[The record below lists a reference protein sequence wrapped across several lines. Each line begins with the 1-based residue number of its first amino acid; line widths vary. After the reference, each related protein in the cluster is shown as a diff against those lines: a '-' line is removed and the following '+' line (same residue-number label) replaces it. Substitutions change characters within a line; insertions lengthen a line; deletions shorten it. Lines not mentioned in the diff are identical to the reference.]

1 MVIPKMTKNIKSYSE
16 LITIPNFEDRF
27 EYVKLDGIVGKE
39 TFGFDRYLNQQ
50 FYNSYEYRKFRRE
63 MIIRDMGCD
72 LGIEE
77 RPIGGLIILHHI
89 NPISPA
95 DILDRNVRILL
106 DPENTICVSHRTH
119 NAIHYGDSN
128 LLITNP
134 IERKP
139 NDTCPWKH

>member
-1 MVIPKMTKNIKSYSE
+1 MMKKIIKSYSE
-16 LITIPNFEDRF
+16 LITIPTFEDRF
-27 EYVKLDGIVGKE
+27 EYLKLDGTVGKE

-63 MIIRDMGCD
+63 IIVRDMGCD

-77 RPIGGLIILHHI
+77 RPINGLIILHHI
-89 NPISPA
+89 NPIDPE
-95 DILDRNVRILL
+95 DILDRNIRILL
-106 DPENTICVSHRTH
+106 DPENSICVSLRTH
-119 NAIHYGDSN
+119 NAIHYGDSS

-139 NDTCPWKH
+139 NDTCPWRR